1 MQYINTCF
9 GVIGIFC
16 IGVSSGTSGPAVEIS
31 PDDVGSFL
39 SFDCSIELLAQE
51 LLKKVN
57 WNEKRNIL

>member
-9 GVIGIFC
+9 DVIGIFC

-31 PDDVGSFL
+31 PDDVGPFL
-39 SFDCSIELLAQE
+39 LFDWFSIELLAQE

-57 WNEKRNIL
+57 WN